1 MLVEPADPSG
11 SETIKDQNFLLSR
24 TDVKMMQVLFPLFS
38 LPLVLFPHAQC
49 PNSTIIYKN

>member
-1 MLVEPADPSG
+1 MLVEPADPSD